1 MELTGKIEVISL
13 NVGNEK
19 FKKSELVITTD
30 EKYPQSI
37 LIEFGGDKSDL
48 IDPYKVGDVV
58 EVSIN
63 IGGRKWTNAEG
74 VDKYFNSI
82 KGWKIKKLSEGVQP
96 LQQQAPQVQEEQV
109 DLPF

>member
-1 MELTGKIEVISL
+1 MTLEGKIEVINL

-19 FKKSELVITTD
+19 FKKSELVLTTD

-48 IDPYKVGDVV
+48 IDPYRVGETV

-63 IGGRKWTNAEG
+63 IGGRKWTDPQG

-82 KGWKIKKLSEGVQP
+82 RGWKIKRLSEEIK
-96 LQQQAPQVQEEQV
+96 QEEPKD

>member
-19 FKKSELVITTD
+19 FKKSELVVTTD

-48 IDPYKVGDVV
+48 IDAYKVGDEI

-63 IGGRKWTNAEG
+63 IGGRKWTNPEG
-74 VDKYFNSI
+74 IDKYFNSI
-82 KGWKIKKLSEGVQP
+82 KGWKIKKLSEE
-96 LQQQAPQVQEEQV
+96 QQKAEEPV
-109 DLPF
+109 DSLPF

>member
-1 MELTGKIEVISL
+1 MTIEGKIEVISL
-13 NVGNEK
+13 NVGNDK
-19 FKKSELVITTD
+19 FKKSELVVTTD

-63 IGGRKWTNAEG
+63 IGGRKWTNPEG
-74 VDKYFNSI
+74 IDKYFNSI
-82 KGWKIKKLSEGVQP
+82 KGWKIKKLSEDQP
-96 LQQQAPQVQEEQV
+96 QQQQQQEI
-109 DLPF
+109 DDTLSF

>member
-1 MELTGKIEVISL
+1 MVIEGKIEVINL

-19 FKKSELVITTD
+19 YAKSELVVTTE

-37 LIEFGGDKSDL
+37 LIEFGGDKTDL
-48 IDPYKVGDVV
+48 IDPYKVGEVV

-82 KGWKIKKLSEGVQP
+82 KGWKIKRLSTEEPKKEGLP
-96 LQQQAPQVQEEQV
+96 KD